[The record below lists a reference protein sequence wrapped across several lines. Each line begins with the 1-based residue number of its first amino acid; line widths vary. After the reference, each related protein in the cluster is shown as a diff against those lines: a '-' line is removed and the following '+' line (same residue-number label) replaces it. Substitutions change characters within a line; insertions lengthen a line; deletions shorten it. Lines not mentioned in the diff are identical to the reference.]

1 MDDPLKH
8 EERKFWRQVFCIV
21 MRISMKT
28 SVAAAN
34 ADAAVL
40 EFKKRTPLDP
50 EDNPERRWGRIR
62 RRRGRKPFA
71 EVMGVPS
78 LLSDSSAI
86 RADQKETET
95 IA

>member
-50 EDNPERRWGRIR
+50 EDNPERR
-62 RRRGRKPFA
+62 KPFA